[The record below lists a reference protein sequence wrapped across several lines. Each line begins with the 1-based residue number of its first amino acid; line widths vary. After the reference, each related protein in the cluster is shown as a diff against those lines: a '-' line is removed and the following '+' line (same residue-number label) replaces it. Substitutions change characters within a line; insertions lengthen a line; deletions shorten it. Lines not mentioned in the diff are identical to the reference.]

1 MNLHTILENSVFQ
14 KKTWHTN
21 TIHWI
26 HLVFILRDVI
36 FHVIVLTSCFSGLP
50 LCYLRCSQW
59 FLPKICSLFVIKKS
73 NISLAKTFAQQ
84 HFTIPKT
91 KKTTFTSH
99 LVTWPNASQ
108 YEADKNKPNTCSLP
122 IKNTI
127 SLSSEMEISYKHSKN
142 ETNCTKFNDYLL
154 PLHTF
159 KTEIS
164 FLTNSTNKFCA
175 IKHQKPSVDRKP
187 AFNFLLKTATIVRLV

>member
-1 MNLHTILENSVFQ
+1 MFSSIMVTADRFVKTKIEFNKFWKTYWFIHPQGAMNLHTILENSVFQ

-26 HLVFILRDVI
+26 HLVFVLRDVI

-91 KKTTFTSH
+91 KKQRSQVIWS
-99 LVTWPNASQ
+99 LGLMPPNMKRTKTNQTRVLYQLKIQFS
-108 YEADKNKPNTCSLP
+108 
-122 IKNTI
+122 I
-127 SLSSEMEISYKHSKN
+127 SSGMQIS
-142 ETNCTKFNDYLL
+142 D
-154 PLHTF
+154 
-159 KTEIS
+159 
-164 FLTNSTNKFCA
+164 TNS
-175 IKHQKPSVDRKP
+175 
-187 AFNFLLKTATIVRLV
+187 